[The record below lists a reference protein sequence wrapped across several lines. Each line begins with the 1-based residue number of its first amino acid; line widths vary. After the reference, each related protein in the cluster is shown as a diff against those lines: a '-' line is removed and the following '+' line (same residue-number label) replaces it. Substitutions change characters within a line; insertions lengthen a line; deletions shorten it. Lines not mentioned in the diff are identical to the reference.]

1 MSNLNEHTQNLL
13 IFHSSGL
20 DCAFPLESVREIV
33 PMAALSVPPGLP
45 SALAGFLD
53 LRGTAIPIVLLDR
66 LFNLPEQLPG
76 LYTPL
81 IVLRGVL
88 APIGILVDSVRGIL
102 PAASARLVDLPENG
116 TFQGC
121 AMAAMELDGDLIQ
134 LLSPAALLQANEDR
148 LLADYGA
155 MSAGA
160 AAPSA
165 GEKLNCVSQDPG
177 YSHLKDR
184 LTAATGLAFSA
195 EREEALRK
203 LISERLSALGMRDCG
218 SYAGLLDDGGRGRAE
233 MEVLISYLTI
243 GETCFFRD
251 QKQFDAIRDIILP
264 DILARNQHSRQLR
277 IWSAGCATGAEPYS
291 LAILL
296 LDEFADRI
304 WGWQVAIDG
313 TDLNRDFLDQAVE
326 GKFRAWALRS
336 LTAEMTRKCFSQDGL
351 VWTIHPR
358 YQQWVSFRQRN
369 LAGSEFSMPLA
380 GGANYDLILCRN
392 VMIYFTSQARH
403 RLVEQLYQ
411 SLGYGGWLVLG
422 ASEHSLQ
429 TYRGFRPVHADGA
442 KLYQKNA
449 PPLGPGALP
458 LGPGE
463 WGLREPEMAPAPA
476 ALSRSLPVPPT
487 AAARRPADPFLKS
500 RTGPGAP
507 DLDGLRQLADR
518 GEWQAAAE
526 YGREITG
533 SATN

>member
-1 MSNLNEHTQNLL
+1 M
-13 IFHSSGL
+13 
-20 DCAFPLESVREIV
+20 
-33 PMAALSVPPGLP
+33 
-45 SALAGFLD
+45 
-53 LRGTAIPIVLLDR
+53 
-66 LFNLPEQLPG
+66 
-76 LYTPL
+76 
-81 IVLRGVL
+81 
-88 APIGILVDSVRGIL
+88 
-102 PAASARLVDLPENG
+102 
-116 TFQGC
+116 
-121 AMAAMELDGDLIQ
+121 
-134 LLSPAALLQANEDR
+134 
-148 LLADYGA
+148 
-155 MSAGA
+155 
-160 AAPSA
+160 
-165 GEKLNCVSQDPG
+165 NCVSQDAG

-203 LISERLSALGMRDCG
+203 FISERLSALGMRDCG

-526 YGREITG
+526 YGRKLLAGDQLNPAIHFYQALIFESLG
-533 SATN
+533 SADQSERSLRQAIYLDRNFALAHYHLGLALKRGLKARAAARSFGNVLKVLAEAPDDALVEAGPGVTATELKELIRMHLESSSGL